1 MHLRIANGDL
11 MDQREEED
19 LLWRIAKSRKDKNL
33 QTRIVNKE
41 EQKAKN
47 DSKLENNFFKKLN
60 EKNYIDQ
67 EKRKKSKEK
76 VTPTKPKFDSNRS
89 TIEKLQAKQK
99 KLKVSIKKGSMF
111 NNVPKRKSKKANDD
125 MN

>member
-47 DSKLENNFFKKLN
+47 DSKLENNFYKKLN
-60 EKNYIDQ
+60 EKNYINQ

-76 VTPTKPKFDSNRS
+76 VTPIKP
-89 TIEKLQAKQK
+89 
-99 KLKVSIKKGSMF
+99 
-111 NNVPKRKSKKANDD
+111 
-125 MN
+125 